1 MLREKLRN
9 KKGFTLIEIIV
20 VIVILAV
27 LMAVAVPSVMS
38 YMNEG
43 NKAKYETVAR
53 AALINTQTAVAKD
66 YGDDGKI
73 NDVASVV
80 AWVDADEKRAD
91 TLDEY
96 FGSAKSYGSGVKVI
110 TTSITLNKG
119 ADDSDDVSSAVYRIT
134 LGGNKYRTVTVEVNG
149 KMTVGAESSAAGTAT
164 STYKYT
170 TTPSTTTSP
179 SGK

>member
-73 NDVASVV
+73 NNPTDVV
-80 AWVDADEKRAD
+80 AWIDGTAAD
-91 TLDEY
+91 TVDQY
-96 FGSAKSYGSGVKVI
+96 FGSKKTYGSGVKVV
-110 TTSITLNKG
+110 TTKIELNNSDATK
-119 ADDSDDVSSAVYRIT
+119 ADDVKSATYGISLDGT
-134 LGGNKYRTVTVEVNG
+134 NYRTVTVTVNG
-149 KMTVGAESSAAGTAT
+149 KMTVGSETNTAPSAIGH
-164 STYKYT
+164 YN
-170 TTPSTTTSP
+170 
-179 SGK
+179 

>member
-73 NDVASVV
+73 NNPTDVV
-80 AWVDADEKRAD
+80 AWIDGTAGDTVDQ
-91 TLDEY
+91 Y
-96 FGSAKSYGSGVKVI
+96 FGSKKTYGSGVTVV
-110 TTSITLNKG
+110 TTEIKLNTAK
-119 ADDSDDVSSAVYRIT
+119 DDVTEAKFSISLDGKNYRV
-134 LGGNKYRTVTVEVNG
+134 VTVEVNG
-149 KMTVGAESSAAGTAT
+149 KMSVGAESTAAG
-164 STYKYT
+164 
-170 TTPSTTTSP
+170 SP
-179 SGK
+179 AGAYQ

>member
-43 NKAKYETVAR
+43 TKAKYETVAR

-66 YGDDGKI
+66 YGEDGKI
-73 NDVASVV
+73 NKPGDVA
-80 AWVDADEKRAD
+80 AWVDGNASSDVNA
-91 TLDEY
+91 Y
-96 FGSAKSYGSGVKVI
+96 YGSAKSYNGAKVVTTQIVLNNTDTNKADDVESATFDITIGDDVKEVKV
-110 TTSITLNKG
+110 
-119 ADDSDDVSSAVYRIT
+119 V
-134 LGGNKYRTVTVEVNG
+134 VNG
-149 KMTVGAESSAAGTAT
+149 KMTVTDKDSAGTAA
-164 STYKYT
+164 STYTAK
-170 TTPSTTTSP
+170 S
-179 SGK
+179 